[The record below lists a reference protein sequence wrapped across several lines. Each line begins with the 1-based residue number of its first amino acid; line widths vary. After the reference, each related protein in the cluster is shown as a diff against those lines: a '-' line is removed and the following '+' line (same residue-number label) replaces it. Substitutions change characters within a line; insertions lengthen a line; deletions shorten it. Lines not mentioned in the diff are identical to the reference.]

1 MTPNALTQFLAAGV
15 LSGCAGLL
23 VFLIIHHL
31 WIRPIWFILPVGLV
45 IASIGGLAVGW
56 AYAELY
62 PRLPPQ
68 PWTILAVIGLIAAT
82 LLPALI
88 LAELRAPLFRT
99 TDGTVVL
106 LVSRER
112 AAAIFLGELVLT
124 SILAGG
130 MIGWLV
136 RGTFQAAVAAA
147 LAGLAFALGPG
158 HNIPLIGG
166 TPGVGKEVAIIAAVI
181 IVSAIALVGV
191 QHVLAQSR
199 GIPGIGTM

>member
-1 MTPNALTQFLAAGV
+1 MEGMTPNALPQFLAAGV

-56 AYAELY
+56 AFAELY

-68 PWTILAVIGLIAAT
+68 PRTILAVISLIAAT

-88 LAELRAPLFRT
+88 LAELRAPIFRT
-99 TDGTVVL
+99 TDGTAVL
-106 LVSRER
+106 LVRRGR
-112 AAAIFLGELVLT
+112 AAAIFLGDLVLT

-136 RGTFQAAVAAA
+136 RGTFQAAAAA
-147 LAGLAFALGPG
+147 VLAGLAFALGPG
-158 HNIPLIGG
+158 HNIPLIAE
-166 TPGVGKEVAIIAAVI
+166 P
-181 IVSAIALVGV
+181 
-191 QHVLAQSR
+191 R
-199 GIPGIGTM
+199 GLERRLLSSPR